1 MERQT
6 RSSISHATKGSG
18 AFVRLDVADA
28 FNRLDEFLADTHD
41 KDDHVLVDG
50 QLARSKCERENGK
63 S

>member
-18 AFVRLDVADA
+18 AFVRLDVTAA
-28 FNRLDEFLADTHD
+28 YNRLGAFLAGTLR

-50 QLARSKCERENGK
+50 QLARSNCERANGK